1 MSATEGLEAIVVA
14 GRSYPVHPAAGFFPL
29 LEGGELWDLATSIK
43 SDGLLHPVV
52 LCGGAVLDG
61 RNRLRACEIAG
72 VEPLTVEWKGS
83 GDPSSWVTAQN
94 LVRRHMS
101 ISQRA
106 IVGAKLLAYQ
116 RELARERMAAGG
128 GDKKS
133 GQATVPD
140 PIVAAGQARDHVARQ
155 VHVSPRT
162 VEHAA
167 TVVEEGVPELVEKV
181 RRGEVAVS
189 TAAEVAK
196 APPAEQRE
204 IVARSEKEIVAAAK
218 EIRARRTEERRTERM
233 ETLAEIAKGGAPLTG
248 KVGRHPIVLADP
260 PWRYQHAESESRAI
274 ENQYPTMATLDICAL
289 TEREDFPA
297 IQDDAVLFLWA
308 TAPKLREA
316 LAVMD
321 AWGFEYRTN
330 AVWVKAQL
338 GMGYWFRNRHE
349 LLLVGRRGRFSPP
362 TEDRRPGSVF
372 DAPRAGHSVKPENV
386 RQAIESMFPDVAR
399 VELFARERTEGWA
412 VWGNQA

>member
-1 MSATEGLEAIVVA
+1 MADVIARLDDSAPTRELTDRQALDLVDLAEAALARVSTPQEAEDVWRKVATLDEAVRRFRLSTAVAVAMSRTKLRAERRWGELLGPARTGRPEGNVSPGHVSNDERQERKKARQLARVPEPVFNAYVDSETTASEYDSLAKIVSQVRAHDEVFTRADIFRVDKTYTRETDRAERDANLPEPVALEA
-14 GRSYPVHPAAGFFPL
+14 GPF
-29 LEGGELWDLATSIK
+29 
-43 SDGLLHPVV
+43 
-52 LCGGAVLDG
+52 
-61 RNRLRACEIAG
+61 G
-72 VEPLTVEWKGS
+72 V
-83 GDPSSWVTAQN
+83 
-94 LVRRHMS
+94 
-101 ISQRA
+101 I
-106 IVGAKLLAYQ
+106 Y
-116 RELARERMAAGG
+116 
-128 GDKKS
+128 
-133 GQATVPD
+133 
-140 PIVAAGQARDHVARQ
+140 
-155 VHVSPRT
+155 
-162 VEHAA
+162 
-167 TVVEEGVPELVEKV
+167 
-181 RRGEVAVS
+181 
-189 TAAEVAK
+189 
-196 APPAEQRE
+196 
-204 IVARSEKEIVAAAK
+204 
-218 EIRARRTEERRTERM
+218 
-233 ETLAEIAKGGAPLTG
+233 
-248 KVGRHPIVLADP
+248 ADP
-260 PWRYQHAESESRAI
+260 PWRYDDAKPNRAI